1 MQPGTCIAWGTKNP
15 DEFFW
20 LWAFHSS
27 LNMTLDIIVYLLPIP
42 FLSMLRLEG
51 KSKYGII
58 MLFAM
63 GGMYVFD
70 LFCEIRQD
78 TNGTS
83 VVAVSIGR
91 MISLVVNRAGSVPVV
106 DMTYHTPTVYI
117 IAILCAS
124 TPIFW
129 PMIAS
134 FTSNK
139 ILVVN
144 EISVLVEEYP
154 KSSLDGEPGI
164 GLAEQGAWRYD
175 DGKDSPPLSP
185 EPLGRKPSLL
195 SKKFK
200 PRGRG
205 PTSNHGAKA
214 SVTSY
219 DLDVGRPRASQ
230 ESQNRLYRTASAG
243 NASSTGNSSVLK
255 ADYAWLG
262 ELDSNNGSKTTTKV
276 ERVPVPYDH
285 LKTRS

>member
-1 MQPGTCIAWGTKNP
+1 
-15 DEFFW
+15 
-20 LWAFHSS
+20 
-27 LNMTLDIIVYLLPIP
+27 
-42 FLSMLRLEG
+42 
-51 KSKYGII
+51 
-58 MLFAM
+58 
-63 GGMYVFD
+63 
-70 LFCEIRQD
+70 
-78 TNGTS
+78 
-83 VVAVSIGR
+83 VSIGR

-106 DMTYHTPTVYI
+106 DMSYHTPTVYI
-117 IAILCAS
+117 FSILEVNIAILCAS
-124 TPIFW
+124 IPIFW

-185 EPLGRKPSLL
+185 APLARKSSLL
-195 SKKFK
+195 SKPFK
-200 PRGRG
+200 PRGRA
-205 PTSNHGAKA
+205 PTSNHRAKA
-214 SVTSY
+214 SVASY

-243 NASSTGNSSVLK
+243 NASSTGNSNSSVLK

-276 ERVPVPYDH
+276 ERVPYDH

>member
-1 MQPGTCIAWGTKNP
+1 
-15 DEFFW
+15 
-20 LWAFHSS
+20 
-27 LNMTLDIIVYLLPIP
+27 
-42 FLSMLRLEG
+42 
-51 KSKYGII
+51 
-58 MLFAM
+58 
-63 GGMYVFD
+63 MYPS
-70 LFCEIRQD
+70 CEIRRE
-78 TNGTS
+78 TNKIS

-117 IAILCAS
+117 FSVLEVNIAILCAS
-124 TPIFW
+124 IPIFW
-129 PMIAS
+129 PMITS
-134 FTSNK
+134 FASNK

-185 EPLGRKPSLL
+185 EPLTRKTSLL
-195 SKKFK
+195 AKTFK

-205 PTSNHGAKA
+205 PTSNHRAKA

-219 DLDVGRPRASQ
+219 DLDVRRPRASQ
-230 ESQNRLYRTASAG
+230 DSQKHLYRTASGG
-243 NASSTGNSSVLK
+243 NASSTENSSVLK

-285 LKTRS
+285 LKPLS